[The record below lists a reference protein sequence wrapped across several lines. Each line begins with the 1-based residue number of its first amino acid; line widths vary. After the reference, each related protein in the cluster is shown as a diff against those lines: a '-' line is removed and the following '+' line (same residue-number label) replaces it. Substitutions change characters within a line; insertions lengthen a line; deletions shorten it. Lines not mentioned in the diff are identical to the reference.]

1 MGAARP
7 VVFVSY
13 GRSDAAEFVDRLVA
27 ELDRRGFDVWHD
39 ITGIQPGSRWEDAI
53 ADAIDACNAVIAV
66 LTPHA
71 VRRQTSGGIDGVCL
85 DELSYARFGPYP
97 KPVIPV
103 KILECQIPFSIYR
116 LSYVD
121 LLEWSQSS
129 QVFNRGIDQIVRGLE
144 AALRGEQPE
153 LRRFKVPVV
162 LDQGAYLDEKR
173 EGFTGREWLF
183 DRVNAW
189 LGEAASESALV
200 ICGDPGIG
208 KSAFIA
214 ELADRNPGGRV
225 VACHFCTREDRLTL
239 EGGAFVSNLAGMLAS
254 RLPHYAPVLEDHEI
268 QAALR
273 QVQAYPGQALDRVI
287 VAPLSRLPAPASGAC
302 LILVDGLDE
311 AMTASLHA
319 GTADDGN
326 IVSLLASRLGRLPSW
341 LRVIAT
347 ARRDQHTADELA
359 GLRADIIDAQAE
371 ENMRDLA
378 NYVGAQVRSGLR
390 AGNPASVTDE
400 IVKASD
406 GNFLYAKSVLR
417 ELERDQIPLG
427 SLGSLPVGMSG
438 FYGRQ
443 FRRLLAPAADDAA
456 ARPVLEVLVAAQAP
470 LDIQTVTSAA
480 AIDQYETVA
489 TLGRLSQF
497 VKDRDGGIVLFHR
510 SLADWLIRP
519 QTSYFV
525 SPLRGHERL
534 AASYV
539 AALDVGQQP
548 RAPAAGTMAVV
559 YNGRYGLDHFAQA
572 GVAISASWNP
582 WVFAATALSAG
593 ETGYG
598 VGGEI
603 QFVPVFAQRYVTS
616 ALAAGDLAKISGL
629 VLLTAQAARTR
640 YHDGGV
646 LNISIAADGTW
657 TQTVL
662 GEATATLALHQ
673 ALTLS
678 AWAGAITNAV
688 VDACPDRTEELASAF
703 KTLAGLGY
711 LAGGLDIAWAPS
723 SGSLAD
729 RGGAL
734 YRQLTALARTNE
746 PWRDED
752 DQRLRELVQR
762 GATAPWWDLF
772 RSPEAVRQRA
782 IKLGLTLP
790 EN

>member
-13 GRSDAAEFVDRLVA
+13 GRSDAAGFVDRLVP
-27 ELDRRGFDVWHD
+27 ELACRGFDVWRD
-39 ITGIQPGSRWEDAI
+39 VTRIQPGSRWEDAI
-53 ADAIDACNAVIAV
+53 ADAIDACDAVIAV

-85 DELSYARFGPYP
+85 DELSYARFGPSP

-121 LLEWSQSS
+121 LLKWSQSS
-129 QVFNRGIDQIVRGLE
+129 QDLTRGIDKIVQGLE
-144 AALRGEQPE
+144 AALRGDQPE
-153 LRRFKVPVV
+153 LRQFNGPIA
-162 LDQGAYLDEKR
+162 LDQGPYLHEKR

-183 DRVNAW
+183 NRVDAW
-189 LGEAASESALV
+189 LGRARSESALV

-214 ELADRNPGGRV
+214 ELAHRNPGGRV

-239 EGGAFVSNLAGMLAS
+239 EGGAFVSSLAAMLAS
-254 RLPHYAPVLEDHEI
+254 RLPHYAPVLEDSEI

-273 QVQAYPGQALDRVI
+273 QAQAYPGQALDRVI
-287 VAPLSRLPAPASGAC
+287 VAPLSRLPAPASGTC

-341 LRVIAT
+341 LRIVAT
-347 ARRDQHTADELA
+347 ARRDQHTAEELA
-359 GLRADIIDAQAE
+359 GLRADTIDAQAG

-378 NYVGAQVRSGLR
+378 NYVGTQVRNALQTGD
-390 AGNPASVTDE
+390 PASVTDD
-400 IVKASD
+400 IVRASD

-443 FRRLLAPAADDAA
+443 FRRLLAPPADAT
-456 ARPVLEVLVAAQAP
+456 ARPVLEVFVAAQAP
-470 LDIQTVTSAA
+470 LDIETITSAA
-480 AIDQYETVA
+480 AINQYETAA
-489 TLGRLSQF
+489 TLSRLSEF

-519 QTSYFV
+519 QSSYFV

-534 AASYV
+534 AARFV
-539 AALDVGQQP
+539 AALDVGPQP
-548 RAPAAGTMAVV
+548 QAPAVGTMAVA
-559 YNGRYGLDHFAQA
+559 YYGRYGLDHLAQA
-572 GVAISASWNP
+572 GVAISATWNP
-582 WVFAATALSAG
+582 WVFAAAALSAR

-603 QFVPVFAQRYVTS
+603 EFVPVFAQRYVTS
-616 ALAAGDLAKISGL
+616 ALAAGDLAKISDL

-646 LNISIAADGTW
+646 LHISVAADGTW
-657 TQTVL
+657 TKIVR
-662 GEATATLALHQ
+662 GEANDTLALHQ

-688 VDACPDRTEELASAF
+688 VDACPDRTREFGAAF
-703 KTLAGLGY
+703 ETLAGLGY

-723 SGSLAD
+723 GSLAD

-734 YRQLTALARTNE
+734 YRHLKALARTNE
-746 PWRDED
+746 PWQPEN
-752 DQRLRELVQR
+752 DQHLRELVKQ
-762 GATAPWWDLF
+762 GATAPWWNLL

-782 IKLGLTLP
+782 AHLGLTLP
-790 EN
+790 GK